1 MFFPWALGLLRRRT
15 CLSRKTVADAKNY
28 PRISAGSFKK
38 RNPDS
43 AEEEGGAVPADP
55 AHSRARAPAAA
66 RGEKEKVE
74 ARKKYER
81 GTGNLGSPGTV
92 ERTLKFSAARR
103 RPTAIFSCIR
113 HTALWF
119 FWFAS
124 ELLASDPLTELW
136 FLVLVYV
143 EEEQSFGTHGRHPS
157 WMCLCAKCS
166 VSMHAWFVVS
176 SLCRCVLGVS
186 TDRPL
191 FSVTADCGPPLSPQ
205 ISGNLRAWSEHAV
218 WPLLPRLP
226 IRSSWYCVIRLC
238 SVRPWTNPFGILYDT
253 AEFQCHC
260 VLTFLFSFRRTP
272 HSFTLERMWCSGKKG
287 LFLNNYLASL
297 LIVWLGP
304 AEETFNFS
312 QLDSLVF
319 RVRYWT
325 IVQFFSYIKLF
336 R

>member
-38 RNPDS
+38 GIPIQRKKK
-43 AEEEGGAVPADP
+43 AVQYQQTPP
-55 AHSRARAPAAA
+55 TRVRAHPRQH
-66 RGEKEKVE
+66 E
-74 ARKKYER
+74 ARRRRWRQEKYER

-166 VSMHAWFVVS
+166 VSMHA
-176 SLCRCVLGVS
+176 
-186 TDRPL
+186 
-191 FSVTADCGPPLSPQ
+191 
-205 ISGNLRAWSEHAV
+205 
-218 WPLLPRLP
+218 
-226 IRSSWYCVIRLC
+226 
-238 SVRPWTNPFGILYDT
+238 
-253 AEFQCHC
+253 
-260 VLTFLFSFRRTP
+260 
-272 HSFTLERMWCSGKKG
+272 
-287 LFLNNYLASL
+287 
-297 LIVWLGP
+297 
-304 AEETFNFS
+304 
-312 QLDSLVF
+312 
-319 RVRYWT
+319 
-325 IVQFFSYIKLF
+325 
-336 R
+336 